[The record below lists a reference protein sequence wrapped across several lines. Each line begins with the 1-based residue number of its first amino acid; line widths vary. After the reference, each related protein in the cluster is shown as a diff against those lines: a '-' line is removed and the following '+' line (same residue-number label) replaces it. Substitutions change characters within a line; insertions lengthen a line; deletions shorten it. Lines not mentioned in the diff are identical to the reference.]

1 MEKQRKQ
8 GFFSAL
14 KGEVVRGLSPARS
27 RGKSP
32 ARMLL
37 PRSRRTAAAEATPE
51 QLDQY
56 VPEQYIPHSGSLRP
70 GGQFLAPLM
79 EGPDMAECEIVSEDS
94 GRRDGFGQW
103 VRGHLSRNPS
113 MAGGGGDGGGS
124 FRRSDLRLLLG
135 VMGAPLAP
143 VPASGGESL
152 PHLSVKST
160 PIESSSAQYI
170 LQQYVAASGGAKLLR
185 SVRNAYAMG
194 KVRMVAS
201 EFETATRV
209 VKTRGSGSGSG
220 SGSAAASAVEQGGFV
235 LWQMSPDMW
244 YVELAVGGSKVRAG
258 CNGQLVWRH
267 TPWLG
272 AHAAKGPVRPLR
284 RALQGLDP
292 LTTAGLFA
300 DARCVGEKKVGDE
313 DCFIL
318 KLSADAD
325 TLRQRSEGPA
335 EIIRHVLFGYFSQRT
350 GLLAHVE
357 DSHLTRIQPHAGG
370 DAVYW
375 ETTISSFLDDYRAV
389 DGVMIAH
396 AGRSAV
402 TLFRFGETAMSHTKT
417 RMEEAWTIDE
427 AAFNVPGLSTD
438 CFIPPA
444 DIRRGSSVVVAELP
458 PRGGEQRAKAGAVHP
473 ARVAAMEDKIHWRMQ
488 V

>member
-1 MEKQRKQ
+1 MEKESKQ

-14 KGEVVRGLSPARS
+14 KGEVVRGLSPGRS
-27 RGKSP
+27 RGKSL
-32 ARMLL
+32 LL
-37 PRSRRTAAAEATPE
+37 PRSRKTAAAEEVAPPE
-51 QLDQY
+51 KLAQY
-56 VPEQYIPHSGSLRP
+56 APDPLVTHSGSLRP
-70 GGQFLAPLM
+70 AGEVLAPLM
-79 EGPDMAECEIVSEDS
+79 EGPDVAEDDTFAEDS

-103 VRGHLSRNPS
+103 VRGHLTRAPLI
-113 MAGGGGDGGGS
+113 AGGGDGS

-143 VPASGGESL
+143 VSVSTAEPL
-152 PHLSVKST
+152 PLASVKGA

-170 LQQYVAASGGAKLLR
+170 LQQYLAASGGAKVLR

-209 VKTRGSGSGSG
+209 
-220 SGSAAASAVEQGGFV
+220 
-235 LWQMSPDMW
+235 
-244 YVELAVGGSKVRAG
+244 LAVGGSKVRAG
-258 CNGQLVWRH
+258 CNGSLVWRH

-292 LTTAGLFA
+292 LSTAGLFA
-300 DARCVGEKKVGDE
+300 EARCVGEKKVGDE
-313 DCFIL
+313 ECFIL
-318 KLSADAD
+318 KLSADAE

-335 EIIRHVLFGYFSQRT
+335 EIIRHVVFGYFSQRT
-350 GLLAHVE
+350 GLLVQVE

-375 ETTISSFLDDYRAV
+375 ETTISSFLEDYRAV
-389 DGVMIAH
+389 DGVAIAH

-417 RMEEAWTIDE
+417 RMEEAWTIQE
-427 AAFNVPGLSTD
+427 AAFDVPGLSTD

-444 DIRRGSSVVVAELP
+444 DVRRDSDSVGEPCELP
-458 PRGGEQRAKAGAVHP
+458 PRGAKAGAVHP
-473 ARVAAMEDKIHWRMQ
+473 ACDAVHSRRRRDVAPADGELATRSSGRWRCDF
-488 V
+488 